1 MQNNIEQ
8 LKYYIYLRV
17 ANAMEYENKQSL
29 RTEVTWVKP
38 NVWFNRK
45 SNAYF

>member
-1 MQNNIEQ
+1 MQNNIKVEVF
-8 LKYYIYLRV
+8 YYLRV
-17 ANAMEYENKQSL
+17 ANAMEYENKQTL
-29 RTEVTWVKP
+29 RTEVTKLKP